1 MTVYL
6 TLDNTPYTGGGQ
18 VILNEL
24 AIEEVST
31 DFLICPDGQLAKEAS
46 EFTKVIVLDTSK
58 KLVEQALE
66 IRKQI
71 QLLANNA
78 KTPITLHIHG
88 ISALPLGI
96 LATVGMGRLKRYY
109 TEHLYTKQYAL
120 PDKKKFA
127 KQLFALRFLLRFVD
141 QIFCVSKAVQTFLVE
156 DLKIPEIKTTVKY
169 NPIHFIRT
177 VCEYK
182 RRDVL
187 KIVSVGSLTFV
198 KNFTQLLEIIALL
211 TPTTP
216 VELTIIGDGVERES
230 LKALAKSLGIEH
242 NVKFLLTLTHTE
254 VIEELTK
261 QDIYVQTSLSES
273 FGYALTE
280 AMGIGL
286 PCVAFKVG
294 GIPEVIEDDLSG
306 LLIPPYNSELFV
318 VAIKKLVADVE
329 LRRILGLSGKRSLS
343 KFR

>member
-71 QLLANNA
+71 QILANDA
-78 KTPITLHIHG
+78 KAPVTLHIHG

-96 LATVGMGRLKRYY
+96 LATVGISGLKRNY
-109 TEHLYTKQYAL
+109 TEHLYTKQYSL
-120 PDKKKFA
+120 PNKKKHA
-127 KQLFALRFLLRFVD
+127 KQLFALKILLRFID
-141 QIFCVSKAVQTFLVE
+141 QIFCVSKAVQSFLID
-156 DLKIPEIKTTVKY
+156 DLKIPEIKTTIKY
-169 NPIHFIRT
+169 NPVHFIRS

-187 KIVSVGSLTFV
+187 KIASVGSLTFV
-198 KNFTQLLEIIALL
+198 KNFNQLLEIITLIIS
-211 TPTTP
+211 TTP
-216 VELTIIGDGVERES
+216 VELTIIGDGVEREN
-230 LKALAKSLGIEH
+230 LKAQAKALGIEH
-242 NVKFLLTLTHTE
+242 NVKFLLTLSHAE

-286 PCVAFKVG
+286 PCVAFSVG

-306 LLIPPYNSELFV
+306 LLIQPYNSELFV
-318 VAIKKLVADVE
+318 VAIKKLAADVE
-329 LRRILGLSGKRSLS
+329 LRRILGLSGKRALS